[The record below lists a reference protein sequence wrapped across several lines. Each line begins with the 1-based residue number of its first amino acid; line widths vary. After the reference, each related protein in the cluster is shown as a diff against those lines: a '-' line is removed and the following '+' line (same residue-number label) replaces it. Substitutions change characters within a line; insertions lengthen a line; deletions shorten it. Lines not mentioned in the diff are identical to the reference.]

1 MPLGG
6 EDAEIPCKDMKRYF
20 RMIAAGFEDGDGEEE
35 GADSGGRIRGQVP
48 VPAPSNG
55 ATIQAPHAPGDK
67 DAECPVF
74 PFRHAAAGS
83 GAGDCRDPGTGSQP
97 RAALRR

>member
-1 MPLGG
+1 MTLGG

-20 RMIAAGFEDGDGEEE
+20 RMIAAGLEDGDGEEE
-35 GADSGGRIRGQVP
+35 GADSRGRIRGQVP
-48 VPAPSNG
+48 APAPSNG

-83 GAGDCRDPGTGSQP
+83 GVGDCRISGTDSQP

>member
-1 MPLGG
+1 MTLGG
-6 EDAEIPCKDMKRYF
+6 EDAEISCKDMKRYF
-20 RMIAAGFEDGDGEEE
+20 RMIAAGMDDGDGEEQGQNP
-35 GADSGGRIRGQVP
+35 GAGSRAG
-48 VPAPSNG
+48 PSNG
-55 ATIQAPHAPGDK
+55 ATIQAPHAPGHK

-83 GAGDCRDPGTGSQP
+83 GVGDCRISGTDSQP